1 MGLTRVTVK
10 VSSLRES
17 DKAVEADFLVDTGAI
32 DCLAPGKML
41 KETGIEVEGKAFYE
55 LANGNSVEYHY
66 GFAIIELMGD
76 RTVTQIIF
84 GPDDCEPILG
94 VVALENIGIVVDPVS
109 KTLKRL
115 AAKPLK

>member
-10 VSSLRES
+10 VSNLTRSVE
-17 DKAVEADFLVDTGAI
+17 AVETEFLVDTGAI
-32 DCLAPGKML
+32 DCMAPGKML
-41 KETGIEVEGKAFYE
+41 EETGIEVEGKAFYE
-55 LANGNSVEYHY
+55 LANGESVEYNY

-84 GPDDCEPILG
+84 GPDNCDPILG
-94 VVALENIGIVVDPVS
+94 VVVLESIGIVVDPVS

>member
-10 VSSLRES
+10 VSNLTKS
-17 DKAVEADFLVDTGAI
+17 AAPVEADFLVDTGAI
-32 DCLAPGKML
+32 DCMAPGKML
-41 KETGIEVEGKAFYE
+41 EETGIEVEGKAFYE
-55 LANGNSVEYHY
+55 LADGRAIEYDY

-84 GPDDCEPILG
+84 GPDNCEPILG